1 MTSSASQ
8 VSAATV
14 GLPVMAHGAVKE
26 HCDWA
31 FRSVWFFGIL
41 TMVRLVLLWRAR
53 ADPRPALIAALTLA
67 GLLGCILLGE
77 TGDRG
82 GRLVYEYGVGI
93 ARE

>member
-1 MTSSASQ
+1 
-8 VSAATV
+8 
-14 GLPVMAHGAVKE
+14 
-26 HCDWA
+26 
-31 FRSVWFFGIL
+31 
-41 TMVRLVLLWRAR
+41 MVRLVLLWRAR
-53 ADPRPALIAALTLA
+53 ADPRPALIATLTLA